1 MGLVGLKKYFLGVV
15 ETAKINKIMV
25 KNGSR
30 RAKNSK
36 WLGVASP
43 IETK

>member
-1 MGLVGLKKYFLGVV
+1 MGVVGLKKIFLGAV

-25 KNGSR
+25 KNGSC
-30 RAKNSK
+30 RAKKSK